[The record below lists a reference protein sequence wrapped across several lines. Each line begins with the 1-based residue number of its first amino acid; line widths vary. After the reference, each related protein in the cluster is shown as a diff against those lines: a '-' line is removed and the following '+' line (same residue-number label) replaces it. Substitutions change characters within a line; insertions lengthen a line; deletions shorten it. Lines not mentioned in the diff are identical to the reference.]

1 MKMRKLIIAAVAA
14 TSFLAAASAA
24 NAWYCT
30 PWGCYPTCSYTP
42 YGYYC
47 G

>member
-1 MKMRKLIIAAVAA
+1 MRKLIIAAVTA

-24 NAWYCT
+24 NAGYWT
-30 PWGCYPTCSYTP
+30 PWGYVPTCVYTI
-42 YGYYC
+42 YGAYC